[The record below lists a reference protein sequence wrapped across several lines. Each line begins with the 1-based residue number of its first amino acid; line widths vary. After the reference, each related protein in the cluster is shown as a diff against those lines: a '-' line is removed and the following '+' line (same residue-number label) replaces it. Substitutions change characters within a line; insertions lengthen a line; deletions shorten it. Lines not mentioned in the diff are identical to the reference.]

1 VDETSRLT
9 WQKSSFSDNGGNC
22 VEVASTCGQT
32 YMRDS
37 KRPEAGHVGVTPEV
51 FAAFLASVKAGDLD
65 L

>member
-1 VDETSRLT
+1 VLN

-22 VEVASTCGQT
+22 VEVAAAHGQT

-37 KRPEAGHVGVTPEV
+37 KAPENGHLGVTPEV
-51 FAAFLASVKAGDLD
+51 FAALLASVRAGELN